1 MTTSSACFSSKFSI
15 LTQSTGNIKFPR
27 NFTRAAGLLLLMA
40 TIGVAQAHAE
50 TSATAPRPVAELPLK
65 LGLGR
70 VPFAQVTIGGSRPL
84 AVILDTGAN
93 DDILNARIVR
103 ELGLHVVNPQVIEQ
117 PGGAIEMG
125 QIESVQLKLASVP
138 VQNLAMV
145 SAPLDPL
152 QPFIGQ
158 QLDGILGYG
167 FFSQFVVEI
176 DYAAQR
182 ARLFA
187 PETYVA
193 PPKAVMIP
201 ITFRGKSPLVE
212 ITMEGAT
219 GESVKT
225 WVEIDTGSFESL
237 GLKGAFLD
245 GHRLVK
251 ADATKRPL
259 FGLAIGGETSGYRTR
274 LAAAT
279 LGPFRLSRPVT
290 SAMTSSNAE
299 SGDGDV
305 AGVLGGEALN
315 RFKVIVDYSRK
326 QLLLIPNRELSRP
339 SEYFD
344 FLGAQIVAAG
354 EHYNQFQ
361 IKAVMPNSPAS
372 EAALQS
378 GDDII
383 AIDGQ
388 TTTKMS
394 LEQVIGKFS
403 RPGDRRRLDIAR
415 RGDRL
420 TIVLTTRRLL

>member
-1 MTTSSACFSSKFSI
+1 
-15 LTQSTGNIKFPR
+15 
-27 NFTRAAGLLLLMA
+27 LLLLIA
-40 TIGVAQAHAE
+40 RIGVAQVSAE
-50 TSATAPRPVAELPLK
+50 SPTTPRPVAELPLR
-65 LGLGR
+65 LLIGR
-70 VPFAQVTIGGSRPL
+70 LPIAQVSIGGSRPL
-84 AVILDTGAN
+84 AFILDTGAN
-93 DDILNARIVR
+93 DDIVNSRVVR
-103 ELGLHVVNPQVIEQ
+103 ELGLHVVNPQLVEQ

-125 QIESVQLKLASVP
+125 QIESVQLRLASVP
-138 VQNLAMV
+138 VQDLAMV

-167 FFSQFVVEI
+167 FFSQFVVEF

-193 PPKAVMIP
+193 PRKAVMIP

-212 ITMEGAT
+212 ITLEGAT

-245 GHRLVK
+245 EHRLVL
-251 ADATKRPL
+251 ANAPKRPL

-290 SAMTSSNAE
+290 SATT
-299 SGDGDV
+299 SGDAGSGDV

-326 QLLLIPNRELSRP
+326 QLLLIPNCGLRRP
-339 SEYFD
+339 SEYYD
-344 FLGAQIVAAG
+344 FLGAQIISAG

-361 IKAVMPNSPAS
+361 IKAVMPDSPAS
-372 EAALQS
+372 EAGLQS

-388 TTTKMS
+388 ITNKMS
-394 LEQVIGKFS
+394 LVQVIGNFS
-403 RPGDRRRLDIAR
+403 KGGYRRRLDVS
-415 RGDRL
+415 RGGKRL
-420 TIVLTTRRLL
+420 TIVVTTRRLL

>member
-1 MTTSSACFSSKFSI
+1 MTTSSRHFSSKFLVLAQSI
-15 LTQSTGNIKFPR
+15 GNIRFRR
-27 NFTRAAGLLLLMA
+27 NFTRSATLLLLIA
-40 TIGVAQAHAE
+40 RIGVAQVSAE
-50 TSATAPRPVAELPLK
+50 SPTTPRPVAELPLR
-65 LGLGR
+65 LLIGR
-70 VPFAQVTIGGSRPL
+70 LPIAQVSIGGSRPL
-84 AVILDTGAN
+84 AFILDTGAN
-93 DDILNARIVR
+93 DDIVNSRVVR
-103 ELGLHVVNPQVIEQ
+103 ELGLHVVNPQLVEQ

-125 QIESVQLKLASVP
+125 QIESVQLRLASVP
-138 VQNLAMV
+138 VQDLAMV

-167 FFSQFVVEI
+167 FFSQFVVEF

-193 PPKAVMIP
+193 PRKAVMIP

-212 ITMEGAT
+212 ITLEGAT

-245 GHRLVK
+245 EHRLVL
-251 ADATKRPL
+251 ANAPKRPL

-290 SAMTSSNAE
+290 SATT
-299 SGDGDV
+299 SGDAGSGDV

-326 QLLLIPNRELSRP
+326 QLLLIPNRGLRRP
-339 SEYFD
+339 SEYYD
-344 FLGAQIVAAG
+344 FLGAQIISAG

-361 IKAVMPNSPAS
+361 IKAVMPDSPAS
-372 EAALQS
+372 EAGLQS

-388 TTTKMS
+388 VTNKMS
-394 LEQVIGKFS
+394 LVQVIGNFS
-403 RPGDRRRLDIAR
+403 KGGYRRRLDVS
-415 RGDRL
+415 RGGKRL
-420 TIVLTTRRLL
+420 TIVVTTRRLL

>member
-1 MTTSSACFSSKFSI
+1 V
-15 LTQSTGNIKFPR
+15 
-27 NFTRAAGLLLLMA
+27 AAGLLLLTA
-40 TIGVAQAHAE
+40 AIGVAQTPAQAP
-50 TSATAPRPVAELPLK
+50 ATAPRPVAELPLK
-65 LGLGR
+65 LILGR
-70 VPFAQVTIGGSRPL
+70 VPIVQVTIGGSRPL
-84 AVILDTGAN
+84 AVLPDTGAD
-93 DDILNARIVR
+93 DDILNARIAR
-103 ELGLHVVNPQVIEQ
+103 ELKLQVLNPQVIEQ

-125 QIESVQLKLASVP
+125 QVENVQLKLGSVP
-138 VQNLAMV
+138 IRNLAMV

-158 QLDGILGYG
+158 PLDGILGYG
-167 FFSQFVVEI
+167 FFSQFVVEF

-182 ARLFA
+182 MRLFA

-212 ITMEGAT
+212 ITLEGTT

-225 WVEIDTGSFESL
+225 FVEIDTGSFESL

-245 GHRLVK
+245 GHRLVP
-251 ADATKRPL
+251 ADAPKRSL
-259 FGLAIGGETSGYRTR
+259 FGLAIGGETTGYRTR

-290 SAMTSSNAE
+290 SATT
-299 SGDGDV
+299 SGDAGSADV

-326 QLLLIPNRELSRP
+326 QLLLIPNRELNRP

-354 EHYNQFQ
+354 EQFNQFR
-361 IKAVMPNSPAS
+361 INAVMPDSPAS
-372 EAALQS
+372 EAGLQA
-378 GDDII
+378 GDEII

-388 TTTKMS
+388 PAARMS
-394 LEQVIGKFS
+394 VEQVIGKVS
-403 RPGDRRRLDIAR
+403 KPGDRRRLELTRD
-415 RGDRL
+415 GKRL
-420 TIVLTTRRLL
+420 TVTVTTRRLL

>member
-1 MTTSSACFSSKFSI
+1 MATACLHFCLKFLI
-15 LTQSTGNIKFPR
+15 LTQSIRNIKFR
-27 NFTRAAGLLLLMA
+27 RSFTRSAALLLLIA
-40 TIGVAQAHAE
+40 TIGVAQVPAE
-50 TSATAPRPVAELPLK
+50 SAATPRVVAEFPLK
-65 LGLGR
+65 LLLGR
-70 VPFAQVTIGGSRPL
+70 VPIAQVSIGGSRPL
-84 AVILDTGAN
+84 SFILDTGAD
-93 DDILNARIVR
+93 DDIVNARVAR
-103 ELGLHVVNPQVIEQ
+103 ELGLHVVNPQLIEQ

-125 QIESVQLKLASVP
+125 RIENVQLQLASAS

-158 QLDGILGYG
+158 RLDGILGYG
-167 FFSQFVVEI
+167 FFSQFVVEF

-182 ARLFA
+182 TRLFPA
-187 PETYVA
+187 KTYIA

-212 ITMEGAT
+212 ITLEGAR

-225 WVEIDTGSFESL
+225 WIEIDTGSFESL

-245 GHRLVK
+245 EHRLVL
-251 ADATKRPL
+251 ANAPKRPL

-274 LAAAT
+274 LAGAT

-290 SAMTSSNAE
+290 SATT
-299 SGDGDV
+299 SGDAGSRDV

-315 RFKVIVDYSRK
+315 RFKVIVDYSQK
-326 QLLLIPNRELSRP
+326 QILLIPNRGLRRP

-344 FLGAQIVAAG
+344 FLGAQIVSVG

-361 IKAVMPNSPAS
+361 IKAVMPESPAS

-378 GDDII
+378 GDEII

-388 TTTKMS
+388 TTSKMS
-394 LEQVIGKFS
+394 LEQVVGNFNKA
-403 RPGDRRRLDIAR
+403 GDRRRLDVSR
-415 RGDRL
+415 GGDRL
-420 TIVLTTRRLL
+420 TIVVTTRRLL

>member
-1 MTTSSACFSSKFSI
+1 MTTSSPHFSSKFLT
-15 LTQSTGNIKFPR
+15 LTQSIANIRFR
-27 NFTRAAGLLLLMA
+27 RSFTSSAALLLLIA
-40 TIGVAQAHAE
+40 TLGVAQISAE
-50 TSATAPRPVAELPLK
+50 SATTPGPVAEFPLK
-65 LGLGR
+65 LLLSR
-70 VPFAQVTIGGSRPL
+70 VPFAQVSIGGSRPL
-84 AVILDTGAN
+84 AFILDTGAD
-93 DDILNARIVR
+93 DDIVNARVVR
-103 ELGLHVVNPQVIEQ
+103 ELGLHVVNPQLVEQ

-125 QIESVQLKLASVP
+125 QIENVQLRLASVP
-138 VQNLAMV
+138 VQNLNMV

-158 QLDGILGYG
+158 QFDGILGYG
-167 FFSQFVVEI
+167 FFSQFVVEF

-193 PPKAVMIP
+193 PSEAVMIP

-212 ITMEGAT
+212 VTLEGGA
-219 GESVKT
+219 GQSVKT

-245 GHRLVK
+245 EHRLVP
-251 ADATKRPL
+251 ANAPKRPL

-290 SAMTSSNAE
+290 SATT
-299 SGDGDV
+299 SGDAGSEDV

-326 QLLLIPNRELSRP
+326 QLLLIPNPGLRRP
-339 SEYFD
+339 SEYYD
-344 FLGAQIVAAG
+344 FLGAQIVSAG
-354 EHYNQFQ
+354 EHFNQFQ
-361 IKAVMPNSPAS
+361 IKAVMPDSPAS

-388 TTTKMS
+388 TTNKMS
-394 LEQVIGKFS
+394 LEQVVGNFS
-403 RPGDRRRLDIAR
+403 KAGDRRRLDVS
-415 RGDRL
+415 RGGKRL
-420 TIVLTTRRLL
+420 TIVVTTRRLL

>member
-1 MTTSSACFSSKFSI
+1 MTTSSASFLPNLSLRIPPIGNVKFFR
-15 LTQSTGNIKFPR
+15 G
-27 NFTRAAGLLLLMA
+27 FTLAAGLLLLTA
-40 TIGVAQAHAE
+40 TIGVAQTPAKAP
-50 TSATAPRPVAELPLK
+50 AIAPRPVAELPLK

-70 VPFAQVTIGGSRPL
+70 VTLARVTVGGSRPL

-103 ELGLHVVNPQVIEQ
+103 ELGLHVLNPQVIEQ

-125 QIESVQLKLASVP
+125 QVESVQLKIASVP

-158 QLDGILGYG
+158 PLDGILGYG
-167 FFSQFVVEI
+167 FFSQFVVEF

-182 ARLFA
+182 VRLFA

-201 ITFRGKSPLVE
+201 ITFRGKSPLIE
-212 ITMEGAT
+212 ITLESAT
-219 GESVKT
+219 GESLKT
-225 WVEIDTGSFESL
+225 LVEIDTGSFESL

-245 GHRLVK
+245 AHRLIQ
-251 ADATKRPL
+251 ANAPKRPL
-259 FGLAIGGETSGYRTR
+259 FGLAIGGETTGYRTR
-274 LAAAT
+274 LAVAT

-290 SAMTSSNAE
+290 SATT
-299 SGDGDV
+299 SGDAGSADV

-315 RFKVIVDYSRK
+315 RFTVIVDYSRK
-326 QLLLIPNRELSRP
+326 QLFLIPNRELNRP

-344 FLGAQIVAAG
+344 FLGVQVISTG
-354 EHYNQFQ
+354 EHFNQFQ
-361 IKAVMPNSPAS
+361 IKAVMPDSPAS
-372 EAALQS
+372 EAALQP
-378 GDDII
+378 GDDIT

-388 TTTKMS
+388 ATSKMS
-394 LEQVIGKFS
+394 LEQVIGKFNK
-403 RPGDRRRLDIAR
+403 PGDRRRLDLTR
-415 RGDRL
+415 SGKRL
-420 TIVLTTRRLL
+420 TITVTTRRLL

>member
-1 MTTSSACFSSKFSI
+1 MTTSSACFSRKFSL
-15 LTQSTGNIKFPR
+15 LTQSTGNIKFSR
-27 NFTRAAGLLLLMA
+27 SFTLAPGLLLLTV
-40 TIGVAQAHAE
+40 TIGVAQAPAE
-50 TSATAPRPVAELPLK
+50 SPATAPRPVADLPLK
-65 LGLGR
+65 LILGR
-70 VPFAQVTIGGSRPL
+70 VPIVQVTIGGSRAL
-84 AVILDTGAN
+84 AVLPDTGAD
-93 DDILNARIVR
+93 DDILNARIAR
-103 ELGLHVVNPQVIEQ
+103 ELKLHVLNPQVVEQ

-125 QIESVQLKLASVP
+125 QVENARLKIASVP

-167 FFSQFVVEI
+167 FFSQFVVEF

-182 ARLFA
+182 VRLFT

-193 PPKAVMIP
+193 PPQAVMMP
-201 ITFRGKSPLVE
+201 IIFRGKSPLVE
-212 ITMEGAT
+212 ITFEGAT
-219 GESVKT
+219 GASVKT
-225 WVEIDTGSFESL
+225 LVEIDTGSFESL

-245 GHRLVK
+245 EHRLVP
-251 ADATKRPL
+251 ADAPKRPL
-259 FGLAIGGETSGYRTR
+259 FGLAIGGETTGYRTR

-290 SAMTSSNAE
+290 SATT
-299 SGDGDV
+299 SGDGGSADV

-344 FLGAQIVAAG
+344 FLGVQIVSAG
-354 EHYNQFQ
+354 EHCNQFQ
-361 IKAVMPNSPAS
+361 IKAVMPDSPAS
-372 EAALQS
+372 EAALQP
-378 GDDII
+378 GDDIV

-388 TTTKMS
+388 AASKMS
-394 LEQVIGKFS
+394 LEQVAGKFS
-403 RPGDRRRLDIAR
+403 KPGDRRRLDLAR
-415 RGDRL
+415 GGKHL
-420 TIVLTTRRLL
+420 TITVTTRRLL

>member
-1 MTTSSACFSSKFSI
+1 MTTSSASFSSKSS
-15 LTQSTGNIKFPR
+15 LPTQSAGNFSFPR
-27 NFTRAAGLLLLMA
+27 NFTLAAGLLLLTA
-40 TIGVAQAHAE
+40 TIGVAQAPAE
-50 TSATAPRPVAELPLK
+50 ATAPAPRPVAELPLK
-65 LGLGR
+65 LLLGR
-70 VPFAQVTIGGSRPL
+70 VPVAQVTIGGSRPL
-84 AVILDTGAN
+84 AVILDTGAD
-93 DDILNARIVR
+93 DDILNARITR
-103 ELGLHVVNPQVIEQ
+103 ELKLHVLNPEVIEQ

-125 QIESVQLKLASVP
+125 QVENVQLKLASVP

-158 QLDGILGYG
+158 PLDGILGYG
-167 FFSQFVVEI
+167 FFSQFVVEF
-176 DYAAQR
+176 DYAAKR

-193 PPKAVMIP
+193 PPKAVVIP

-212 ITMEGAT
+212 ITVEGAT

-225 WVEIDTGSFESL
+225 LVEIDTGSFECL

-245 GHRLVK
+245 GHRLVQ
-251 ADATKRPL
+251 ANAPKRPL
-259 FGLAIGGETSGYRTR
+259 FGLAIGGETTGYRTR

-290 SAMTSSNAE
+290 SATT
-299 SGDGDV
+299 SGDAGSADV
-305 AGVLGGEALN
+305 GGVLGGEALN

-344 FLGAQIVAAG
+344 FLGAQIVSAG

-361 IKAVMPNSPAS
+361 LKAVMPDSPAS

-388 TTTKMS
+388 TTVRMS

-403 RPGDRRRLDIAR
+403 KPGDRRRLDLAR
-415 RGDRL
+415 SGKRL
-420 TIVLTTRRLL
+420 TITVTTRRLL

>member
-1 MTTSSACFSSKFSI
+1 MRSKCS
-15 LTQSTGNIKFPR
+15 LPTQSTGNTRLPR
-27 NFTRAAGLLLLMA
+27 HLALAAGLLLLTA
-40 TIGVAQAHAE
+40 TIGVAQTPAV
-50 TSATAPRPVAELPLK
+50 TPVTAQRPVTELPLK
-65 LGLGR
+65 LILGR
-70 VPFAQVTIGGSRPL
+70 VPIVQVTIGGSRPL
-84 AVILDTGAN
+84 AVLPDTGAD
-93 DDILNARIVR
+93 DDILNARIAR
-103 ELGLHVVNPQVIEQ
+103 ELKLHVLDPKVIEQ

-125 QIESVQLKLASVP
+125 QIESVQLKIGSVP

-158 QLDGILGYG
+158 ALDGILGYG
-167 FFSQFVVEI
+167 FFSQFVVEF
-176 DYAAQR
+176 DYAAR
-182 ARLFA
+182 RVRLFA

-212 ITMEGAT
+212 MTLEAAT

-225 WVEIDTGSFESL
+225 FVEIDTGSFESL

-245 GHRLVK
+245 GHRLVP
-251 ADATKRPL
+251 ADAPKRPL
-259 FGLAIGGETSGYRTR
+259 FGLAIGGETTGYRTR

-290 SAMTSSNAE
+290 SATT
-299 SGDGDV
+299 SGDGGSADV

-315 RFKVIVDYSRK
+315 RFKVIVDYPRK

-354 EHYNQFQ
+354 EHFNQFR
-361 IKAVMPNSPAS
+361 INAVMPDSPAS
-372 EAALQS
+372 EAALQP
-378 GDDII
+378 GDEIK

-388 TTTKMS
+388 ATTRMS
-394 LEQVIGKFS
+394 VEQVIGKFS
-403 RPGDRRRLDIAR
+403 KPGDRRRLELT
-415 RGDRL
+415 RGGKRL
-420 TIVLTTRRLL
+420 TITVTTRQLL

>member
-1 MTTSSACFSSKFSI
+1 MTTSSASFSSKFSL
-15 LTQSTGNIKFPR
+15 LTQSAGNIKFPR
-27 NFTRAAGLLLLMA
+27 NFTLAAGLLLLTA
-40 TIGVAQAHAE
+40 TIAVAQAPAE
-50 TSATAPRPVAELPLK
+50 ATAPAPRPVAELPLK
-65 LGLGR
+65 LLLGR
-70 VPFAQVTIGGSRPL
+70 VPVAQVTIDGSRPL
-84 AVILDTGAN
+84 AVILDTGAD
-93 DDILNARIVR
+93 DDILNARITR
-103 ELGLHVVNPQVIEQ
+103 ELKLHVLNPEVIEQ

-125 QIESVQLKLASVP
+125 QVENVQPKLASVP

-158 QLDGILGYG
+158 PLDGILGYG
-167 FFSQFVVEI
+167 FFSQFVVEF
-176 DYAAQR
+176 DYAAKR
-182 ARLFA
+182 VRLFA
-187 PETYVA
+187 PETYVV
-193 PPKAVMIP
+193 PPKAVVIP

-212 ITMEGAT
+212 ITVEGAT

-225 WVEIDTGSFESL
+225 LVEIDTGSFESL

-245 GHRLVK
+245 GHRLIQ
-251 ADATKRPL
+251 ANAPKRPL
-259 FGLAIGGETSGYRTR
+259 FGLAIGGETTGYRTR

-290 SAMTSSNAE
+290 SATT
-299 SGDGDV
+299 SGDAGSADV
-305 AGVLGGEALN
+305 GGVLGGEALN

-326 QLLLIPNRELSRP
+326 QLLLIPNPELSRP

-344 FLGAQIVAAG
+344 FLGAQIVSAG

-361 IKAVMPNSPAS
+361 LKAVMPDSPAS

-388 TTTKMS
+388 TTVRMS

-403 RPGDRRRLDIAR
+403 KPGDRRRLDLAR
-415 RGDRL
+415 SGKRL
-420 TIVLTTRRLL
+420 TITVTTRRLL

>member
-1 MTTSSACFSSKFSI
+1 MRSKSSLPI
-15 LTQSTGNIKFPR
+15 QSTGNTKFLR
-27 NFTRAAGLLLLMA
+27 TFLLAAGFLLLTA
-40 TIGVAQAHAE
+40 TIGVAQTPAK
-50 TSATAPRPVAELPLK
+50 APAAAPQPVAELPLK

-70 VPFAQVTIGGSRPL
+70 VTFAQVTIGDSRPL
-84 AVILDTGAN
+84 AVILDTGAD
-93 DDILNARIVR
+93 DDILNARIAR
-103 ELGLHVVNPQVIEQ
+103 EFKLHVLNPKVIDQ

-125 QIESVQLKLASVP
+125 QIESVQLKIASVP
-138 VQNLAMV
+138 VPNLAMV
-145 SAPLDPL
+145 SVPLDSL

-158 QLDGILGYG
+158 PLDGILGYG
-167 FFSQFVVEI
+167 FFSQFVVEF

-182 ARLFA
+182 VRLFA

-212 ITMEGAT
+212 ITLESAT

-225 WVEIDTGSFESL
+225 LVEVDTGSFESM

-245 GHRLVK
+245 EHRLVP
-251 ADATKRPL
+251 ADAPKRPL
-259 FGLAIGGETSGYRTR
+259 FGLAIGGETTGYRTR

-290 SAMTSSNAE
+290 SATT
-299 SGDGDV
+299 SGDGGSADV

-344 FLGAQIVAAG
+344 FLGVQIVAAG

-361 IKAVMPNSPAS
+361 IKAVMPDSPAS
-372 EAALQS
+372 EAALQP
-378 GDDII
+378 GDEIT

-388 TTTKMS
+388 STSKMS
-394 LEQVIGKFS
+394 LEQVAGKFS
-403 RPGDRRRLDIAR
+403 KPGDHRRLDLAR
-415 RGDRL
+415 NGKRL
-420 TIVLTTRRLL
+420 TITITTRRLL

>member
-1 MTTSSACFSSKFSI
+1 MTTSTACFSSKTSL

-27 NFTRAAGLLLLMA
+27 SFTLAVGLLLLTA
-40 TIGVAQAHAE
+40 TIGVAQTPSEAPAN
-50 TSATAPRPVAELPLK
+50 TPRPVAELPLK
-65 LGLGR
+65 LILGR
-70 VPFAQVTIGGSRPL
+70 VPIVQVTIGGSRPL
-84 AVILDTGAN
+84 AVLPDTGAD
-93 DDILNARIVR
+93 DDILNARIAR
-103 ELGLHVVNPQVIEQ
+103 ELGLKVLNPQVIEQ

-125 QIESVQLKLASVP
+125 QVENVQLKLGSVP

-167 FFSQFVVEI
+167 FFSQFVVEF

-182 ARLFA
+182 VRLFT

-193 PPKAVMIP
+193 PPKAAVIP

-212 ITMEGAT
+212 ITLEGAT

-225 WVEIDTGSFESL
+225 FVEIDTGSFESL

-245 GHRLVK
+245 GHRLVQ
-251 ADATKRPL
+251 ANAPKRPL
-259 FGLAIGGETSGYRTR
+259 FGLAIGGETTGYRTR

-279 LGPFRLSRPVT
+279 LGPFRLLHPVT
-290 SAMTSSNAE
+290 SATT
-299 SGDGDV
+299 SGDGGSADV

-339 SEYFD
+339 SEYYD

-354 EHYNQFQ
+354 QHFNQFR
-361 IKAVMPNSPAS
+361 INAVMPDSPAS
-372 EAALQS
+372 EAGLQA
-378 GDDII
+378 GDEIT
-383 AIDGQ
+383 AIDAQ
-388 TTTKMS
+388 TTSKMS
-394 LEQVIGKFS
+394 VEQVIGKFS
-403 RPGDRRRLDIAR
+403 KPGDRRRLDLAR
-415 RGDRL
+415 SGKRL
-420 TIVLTTRRLL
+420 TITVSTRRLL

>member
-1 MTTSSACFSSKFSI
+1 MRSKSSPP
-15 LTQSTGNIKFPR
+15 TQPIGNIKFPR
-27 NFTRAAGLLLLMA
+27 SFTLAAALLLLTA
-40 TIGVAQAHAE
+40 TIGVAQTPAKAP
-50 TSATAPRPVAELPLK
+50 ATAPRPVAELPLK

-84 AVILDTGAN
+84 AVILDTGAD
-93 DDILNARIVR
+93 DDILNARITR
-103 ELGLHVVNPQVIEQ
+103 ELKLRVLNPQVIEQ

-125 QIESVQLKLASVP
+125 QVESVQLKIASVP
-138 VQNLAMV
+138 IQNLAMV

-158 QLDGILGYG
+158 QFDGILGFG
-167 FFSQFVVEI
+167 FFSQFVVEF

-182 ARLFA
+182 VRLFT

-201 ITFRGKSPLVE
+201 ITFLGKSPLIE
-212 ITMEGAT
+212 ITLEGAT

-225 WVEIDTGSFESL
+225 LVEIDTGSFESL

-245 GHRLVK
+245 AHRLVP
-251 ADATKRPL
+251 ANAPKRPL
-259 FGLAIGGETSGYRTR
+259 FGLAIGGETTGYRTR

-290 SAMTSSNAE
+290 SATT
-299 SGDGDV
+299 SGDAGSADV

-315 RFKVIVDYSRK
+315 RFTVIVDYSRK
-326 QLLLIPNRELSRP
+326 QLFLIPNRELNRP
-339 SEYFD
+339 SDYFD
-344 FLGAQIVAAG
+344 FLGVQVVSTG
-354 EHYNQFQ
+354 EHFNQFQ
-361 IKAVMPNSPAS
+361 IKAVMPDSPAS
-372 EAALQS
+372 EAALQP

-388 TTTKMS
+388 ATSKMS
-394 LEQVIGKFS
+394 LEEVIGKFS
-403 RPGDRRRLDIAR
+403 KPGDHRRLDLTR
-415 RGDRL
+415 SGKRL
-420 TIVLTTRRLL
+420 TITVTTRRLL

>member
-1 MTTSSACFSSKFSI
+1 MTTSNACFSSKISRR
-15 LTQSTGNIKFPR
+15 TQSTGNIKFPR
-27 NFTRAAGLLLLMA
+27 SVTLAAGLLLLTA
-40 TIGVAQAHAE
+40 TISVAQTPAKAP
-50 TSATAPRPVAELPLK
+50 ATAPRPVTELPLK

-70 VPFAQVTIGGSRPL
+70 VPVAQVTIGGSRPL
-84 AVILDTGAN
+84 AVILDTGAD

-103 ELGLHVVNPQVIEQ
+103 ELGLHVLNPQVIEQ

-125 QIESVQLKLASVP
+125 QVENVQLKIASVP

-158 QLDGILGYG
+158 QLDGILGFG
-167 FFSQFVVEI
+167 FFSQFVVEF

-182 ARLFA
+182 VRLFA

-193 PPKAVMIP
+193 PPKAVTIP

-212 ITMEGAT
+212 ITVEGAT

-225 WVEIDTGSFESL
+225 LVEIDTGSFESL

-245 GHRLVK
+245 EHRLVP
-251 ADATKRPL
+251 ADAPKRPL
-259 FGLAIGGETSGYRTR
+259 FGLAIGGETTGYRTR

-290 SAMTSSNAE
+290 SATT
-299 SGDGDV
+299 SGDTGSADV

-315 RFKVIVDYSRK
+315 RFKVIVDYSRQ
-326 QLLLIPNRELSRP
+326 QLFLVPNSKLDRP

-344 FLGAQIVAAG
+344 FLGAQIVSAG
-354 EHYNQFQ
+354 EHFNQFQ
-361 IKAVMPNSPAS
+361 IKAVMPDSPAS
-372 EAALQS
+372 EGALQP

-383 AIDGQ
+383 AIDDQ
-388 TTTKMS
+388 PTTKMS
-394 LEQVIGKFS
+394 LEQVLGKFGK
-403 RPGDRRRLDIAR
+403 PGDRRRLDVAR
-415 RGDRL
+415 SGKRL
-420 TIVLTTRRLL
+420 TITVTTRRLL

>member
-1 MTTSSACFSSKFSI
+1 MTTSTACFSSKSSL

-27 NFTRAAGLLLLMA
+27 SFTLAVGLLLLTV
-40 TIGVAQAHAE
+40 TIGVAKTPAE
-50 TSATAPRPVAELPLK
+50 APATAPRPVAELPLK
-65 LGLGR
+65 LLLGR
-70 VPFAQVTIGGSRPL
+70 VPIVQVTIGGSRPL
-84 AVILDTGAN
+84 AVLPDTGAD
-93 DDILNARIVR
+93 DDILNARIAR
-103 ELGLHVVNPQVIEQ
+103 ELGLHVLNPKVIEQ

-125 QIESVQLKLASVP
+125 QVENVQLKLGSVP
-138 VQNLAMV
+138 VQNFAMV

-167 FFSQFVVEI
+167 FYSQFVVEF

-182 ARLFA
+182 VRLFA

-212 ITMEGAT
+212 ITVEGAT

-225 WVEIDTGSFESL
+225 LVEIDTGSFESL

-245 GHRLVK
+245 GHRLVQ
-251 ADATKRPL
+251 ADAPKRPL
-259 FGLAIGGETSGYRTR
+259 FGLAIGGETTGYRTR

-290 SAMTSSNAE
+290 SATT
-299 SGDGDV
+299 SGDGGSADV

-326 QLLLIPNRELSRP
+326 QVFLIPNRELSRP

-344 FLGAQIVAAG
+344 FLGAQIVSSG

-361 IKAVMPNSPAS
+361 IKAVTPDSPAS
-372 EAALQS
+372 EAALQA

-394 LEQVIGKFS
+394 LEDVIGKFS
-403 RPGDRRRLDIAR
+403 KPGDRRRLDLAR
-415 RGDRL
+415 SGKRL
-420 TIVLTTRRLL
+420 TITVTTRRLL